1 MLMLGSTL
9 RAYFLCTACLL
20 TPSMSAIACQLSP
33 ARRAASTWHSS
44 RRSVSCRRAATA
56 RSPARGSAVSVAC
69 ETISCGSMMSTVVAI
84 CSHVNLGCQTRPP
97 RHREPRTPYGHL
109 PDDGSKLLVTH
120 LPPLVSVRPTP
131 SRARHQRE
139 TQTSFRAPPDR
150 RPQLAPNEEKRHS
163 RPCSSRLPY
172 ATRRPQT
179 SKKGNEQRPMRCAHS
194 SHTYPERTA

>member
-97 RHREPRTPYGHL
+97 ATEN
-109 PDDGSKLLVTH
+109 
-120 LPPLVSVRPTP
+120 
-131 SRARHQRE
+131 
-139 TQTSFRAPPDR
+139 RAPPTAICPTTGASSLSPTY
-150 RPQLAPNEEKRHS
+150 RPSYPSGPPPPAHPIDAKLKPVSVHHLIEGH
-163 RPCSSRLPY
+163 SSRRMRRN
-172 ATRRPQT
+172 ATLDSVRVGYLTRHAGPKPQRRAT
-179 SKKGNEQRPMRCAHS
+179 NRGR
-194 SHTYPERTA
+194 